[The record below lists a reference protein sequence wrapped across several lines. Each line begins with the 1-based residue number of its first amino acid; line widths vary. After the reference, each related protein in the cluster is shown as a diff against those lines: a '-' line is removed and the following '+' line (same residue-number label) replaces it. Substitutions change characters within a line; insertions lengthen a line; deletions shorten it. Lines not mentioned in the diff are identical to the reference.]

1 MHRHAGQSTSV
12 SCFVMDTT
20 DASQSTALRQLHGGT
35 GPLAVAS
42 LRVSFD
48 GVPAIRNVDLT
59 VGRGEFVARL
69 GPSGCGKSTLR
80 NAIAG
85 LVEPEE
91 GHVRLGGEI
100 VHRRL
105 GMVAYMPQRD
115 ALLPWRTVLEN
126 ATLAAEVAGQDRAVA
141 RERARELLPRFG
153 LEGYGDHLPAAL
165 SGGMRQRAAFLRT
178 VLAEREIM
186 LLDEPFGALD
196 ALTRR
201 SMQEWLL
208 DLWNDLGRTILMVT
222 HDVEEALLLAD
233 RVAVMT
239 ARPGTIKRVEAVNLP
254 RPRSAGMI
262 AEPAL
267 IEQKI
272 GVLAALREEMPAFGG
287 AW

>member
-1 MHRHAGQSTSV
+1 MNA
-12 SCFVMDTT
+12 T
-20 DASQSTALRQLHGGT
+20 DDNQSTALRQLHGVT
-35 GPLAVAS
+35 GPLAVANLS
-42 LRVSFD
+42 VSFD

-59 VGRGEFVARL
+59 VGRGEFVALL
-69 GPSGCGKSTLR
+69 GPSGCGKSTLL

-85 LVEPEE
+85 LVEPDE
-91 GHVRLGGEI
+91 GHIRLGGEI
-100 VHRRL
+100 AHRRL

-126 ATLAAEVAGQDRAVA
+126 ATLAAEVAGQDRAAA
-141 RERARELLPRFG
+141 RERARALLPRFG
-153 LEGYGDHLPAAL
+153 LEGYGDHYPAAL

-254 RPRSAGMI
+254 RPRNAGMI

-267 IEQKI
+267 VEQKI
-272 GVLAALREEMPAFGG
+272 SLLAALRDEMSMVGG